1 MGAKVAAVGIAF
13 LLTAALLFIGV
24 GCGAFAIH
32 IGLSALGEAWS
43 WAVTAII
50 LLLGPCMFALGIML
64 RRPPPRRTHDALMGI
79 LGGLATE
86 TSFVPVIL
94 AGVLGVVELFLKR
107 RAK

>member
-1 MGAKVAAVGIAF
+1 MGAKAAAIGIAF

-24 GCGAFAIH
+24 ACGAFAIH

-79 LGGLATE
+79 LGGFAAE
-86 TSFVPVIL
+86 SSFVPVIL
-94 AGVLGVVELFLKR
+94 AGVLGIVELFLKR